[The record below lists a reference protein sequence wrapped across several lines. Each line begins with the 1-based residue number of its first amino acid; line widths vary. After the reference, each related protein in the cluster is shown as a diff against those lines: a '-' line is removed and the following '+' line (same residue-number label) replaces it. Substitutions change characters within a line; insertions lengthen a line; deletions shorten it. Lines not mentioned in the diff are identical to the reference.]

1 MTTSGALV
9 GVDVGGTF
17 TDLVYLD
24 PAAGTFRIAKV
35 LSTPADQ
42 AVGVMEAL
50 GEVGAALERL
60 DLFVHGTTVATN
72 TLIERK
78 GATCGL
84 LTTRGFRDTLEL
96 RRRDR
101 ARMFGLYTEFQPLIP
116 RWLRREVDERT
127 DCDGQI
133 LRAVDEPEVVAEA
146 RRLLAQGVEA
156 VSVVFLHSYA
166 NPANERRAEQALRT
180 VWPNEFISVSSDVLP
195 EYREFERT
203 SATVANSY
211 LQPVMARYLRSLAR
225 RLAEAGATRTPL
237 IVQGNGSMMAATTAA
252 RRPIDAVLSGPAA
265 GVVAA
270 ARIGRAC
277 GFENV
282 ISCDMGGTSF
292 DVCLVRAGRPTL
304 TQQRTPIF
312 GLPLRV
318 PAVDIVTI
326 GAGGGS
332 IARTDTG
339 GMLQVG
345 PESAGAL
352 PGPVCYGR
360 GGTEPTVTDANLVLG
375 RIGQRRLAGG
385 DAALALDRDGA
396 AASLEQRIGDVYG
409 YGAEQAATAVL
420 EVATNNLANA
430 IRSVSVDRGH
440 DPREL
445 VLVVFGGAGPLH
457 ATALMRHLEV
467 PRAIIPRYPG
477 LTSALGCVLADV
489 RHDFV
494 RTVNVLLADLDIEG
508 ARRIVAEHTEEG
520 RALLDQTGAALRS
533 VRTLVS
539 MDASYDGQTHT
550 LAVELPDGLVDREAL
565 RRLFDRRYHD
575 EYGRLVDDTPVRVLN
590 LRTAVVGE
598 RTPVDLGIL
607 WQPPPA
613 TEQNPILDRL
623 EVWFGREP
631 TSCLAYQRDLLPL
644 GRTVDGPA
652 LVVQSDTT
660 TVLEPG
666 SRATVVEG
674 GNLLLE
680 LG

>member
-1 MTTSGALV
+1 MTTAGALV

-24 PAAGTFRIAKV
+24 PAAGSLRVVKV

-42 AVGVMEAL
+42 AEGVMEAL
-50 GEVGAALERL
+50 GQVGARLERL

-84 LTTRGFRDTLEL
+84 ITTRGFRDTLEL

-101 ARMFGLYTEFQPLIP
+101 ARMFGLHTEFQPLIP
-116 RWLRREVDERT
+116 RWLRREVDERA
-127 DCDGQI
+127 DCTGQI
-133 LRAVDEPEVVAEA
+133 LRAVDEAAVVAEA
-146 RRLLAQGVEA
+146 QHLLAQGVEA

-166 NPANERRAEQALRT
+166 NPANERRAEQALRA
-180 VWPNEFISVSSDVLP
+180 VWPNEFVSVSSEVLP

-211 LQPVMARYLRSLAR
+211 LQPVLARYLHSLAR
-225 RLAEAGATRTPL
+225 RLAEAGAARTPL
-237 IVQGNGSMMAATTAA
+237 IVQGNGSMMAATAAA

-270 ARIGRAC
+270 ERIGRSC

-304 TQQRTPIF
+304 TQQRTPLY

-332 IARTDTG
+332 IARVDAG

-345 PESAGAL
+345 PQSAGAL

-360 GGTEPTVTDANLVLG
+360 GGSEPTVTDANLVLG
-375 RIGQRRLAGG
+375 RIGQRRLASGS
-385 DAALALDRDGA
+385 AALALDRDAA
-396 AASLEQRIGDVYG
+396 AASLERRVGSAFG
-409 YGAEQAATAVL
+409 YGPEQAATAVL

-430 IRSVSVDRGH
+430 IRSVSVERGH
-440 DPREL
+440 DPREF

-457 ATALMRHLEV
+457 AAALLRHLDA

-494 RTVNVLLADLDIEG
+494 RTVNALLADLDLEA
-508 ARRIVAEHTEEG
+508 ARAIVAEHAERG
-520 RALLDQTGAALRS
+520 RALLEQTGAALAR

-539 MDASYDGQTHT
+539 IDASYDGQTHT
-550 LAVELPDGLVDREAL
+550 LAVDLPEGLVERDAL
-565 RRLFDRRYHD
+565 QRLFERRYHD

-598 RTPVDLGIL
+598 RAPLDLGVL

-613 TEQNPILDRL
+613 AAPDPTLGRV
-623 EVWFGREP
+623 EVWFGREAIACP
-631 TSCLAYQRDLLPL
+631 AYQRDFLPM

-666 SRATVVEG
+666 SRASVVEG

-680 LG
+680 LS